1 VLAHEAFVG
10 MPCSRGAST
19 PPHVCSLYLIDCY
32 ILIPADAELVIV
44 LSDTDGV
51 DELFFGPEG
60 IVKGLCSGA
69 VVLIRSTMLPSHL
82 EKLNQKLAGRH
93 C

>member
-1 VLAHEAFVG
+1 MLAHEAFVG

-60 IVKGLCSGA
+60 IVKGMPCARTQFSQL
-69 VVLIRSTMLPSHL
+69 LNLMLHTTSH
-82 EKLNQKLAGRH
+82 
-93 C
+93 